1 MMATLLD
8 QVNQTLEQKKP
19 ENRYAA
25 MVEEIENHLKKVTDL
40 QDSLLKSLADL
51 EKEES
56 RKITSESIR
65 TGFNFTHIAKSTPST
80 SGEKK
85 TESKVEL
92 LNPNFSLNKPDDSK
106 TTESADDD
114 GDIDASPDAVKF
126 GQIKASS
133 YRESHEFLAT
143 HPHILTE
150 KETEGLLVLAFE
162 SQLENKD
169 DVTRNY
175 VHQALLIQYCRALG
189 KDGVALG
196 NGVQLF
202 FTKIV
207 KKGHDARKLFCKD
220 VEDTYLR
227 IKNRATEI
235 NKERALG
242 GHNEVTQIQLRA
254 ADRGTEIEI
263 NVPPENSE
271 DPDEKHA
278 REIFEGFAPEMREA
292 IKSGNLDSVNEMLG
306 RMKVSE
312 AEKLVELLTEVSYTH
327 TLLSPYL

>member
-8 QVNQTLEQKKP
+8 QVNQALDEKKP
-19 ENRYAA
+19 ENRYVA

-40 QDSLLKSLADL
+40 QSSLLKSLADL

-56 RKITSESIR
+56 RKITSEGIH
-65 TGFNFTHIAKSTPST
+65 TGFDSTHISKSTPST

-92 LNPNFSLNKPDDSK
+92 LNPNFSSNRSDDSK
-106 TTESADDD
+106 TTESANDD

-126 GQIKASS
+126 GKIKASS
-133 YRESHEFLAT
+133 YRESHEFLVT

-175 VHQALLIQYCRALG
+175 IHQALLIQYCRALG
-189 KDGVALG
+189 KDGLP
-196 NGVQLF
+196 LF
-202 FTKIV
+202 FKRITTKDHKAQEV
-207 KKGHDARKLFCKD
+207 FYKD
-220 VEDTYLR
+220 VQDTYFR
-227 IKNRATEI
+227 IKNRAAEI
-235 NKERALG
+235 NKERASG
-242 GHNEVTQIQLRA
+242 ANKEVEQIQLYA
-254 ADRGTEIEI
+254 VDPGTEIKI

-271 DPDEKHA
+271 DPEEKRA
-278 REIFEGFAPEMREA
+278 REIFEGFAPDMRKA
-292 IKSGNLDSVNEMLG
+292 IESGNLDKVNEVLG
-306 RMKVSE
+306 EMKVPE
-312 AEKLVELLTEVSYTH
+312 AEELVELFSEVSCTH
-327 TLLSPYL
+327 LLLLRNL